1 MKGTFFEMAR
11 IKITHSINHNGRDY
25 VEKVVNQTLLGNCM
39 YFNERNISSYSS
51 GKYHDDQY
59 GNYLLLNT
67 FDKDTL
73 EKIENG
79 NINGLNVFVRV
90 YEDKTRKKV
99 IESDSCAFCKA
110 SKAYTI
116 SWGKKIKVAL
126 QSLFPISTSLAIAC
140 GSKLG
145 ISNDSQLYESVGIST
160 FTENNGY
167 GGIDI
172 FPIKRVNVEEF
183 SADMKLLLEIALD
196 YSSGLYLNTS
206 KQKEDNN
213 YNHLNAFEEST
224 EWRDAEEFKGKIAA
238 KQNCIY
244 TLASKPG
251 VDGKC
256 KVYVGEA
263 VVSGNRLKV
272 FTISTGEK
280 CIDHTKE
287 EAEKHQFTRFRV
299 DRLKEDARVFLHD
312 AQDSIIGG
320 LMMVKQECR
329 NGYVMTN
336 KQLSKSISTAYD
348 IDSQKRL

>member
-1 MKGTFFEMAR
+1 MAR
-11 IKITHSINHNGRDY
+11 IKITHSINYKGRDY
-25 VEKVVNQTLLGNCM
+25 IEKVANQTLLGNCI
-39 YFNERNISSYSS
+39 YFNERNISSYSL

-73 EKIENG
+73 ETIKNG

-90 YEDKTRKKV
+90 YEDSTRKKV
-99 IESDSCAFCKA
+99 IASDDCAFCKA
-110 SKAYTI
+110 SRAYTI

-160 FTENNGY
+160 FTGNDGY

-183 SADMKLLLEIALD
+183 SADVKLLLKIALD

-206 KQKEDNN
+206 KRKEDNN
-213 YNHLNAFEEST
+213 NHLNAFEEST
-224 EWRDAEEFKGKIAA
+224 EWRDAEEFKGKITA

-251 VDGKC
+251 GDGKC

-287 EAEKHQFTRFRV
+287 EAEEHRFTRFRV

-312 AQDSIIGG
+312 AQDSIIGE
-320 LMMVKQECR
+320 LMMVEQECP
-329 NGYVMTN
+329 NGYEMTN
-336 KQLSKSISTAYD
+336 IQLSKSISTAHD
-348 IDSQKRL
+348 KDSQKRL